1 MATGVLR
8 VLTMN
13 GLRLAA
19 RSLLRSPGFT
29 IAALLVLGIG
39 IGLNTAIF
47 SVVDT
52 MVLRPLPFPEPGR
65 LIRVGERM
73 GNFGEVSSAY
83 PNFLDW
89 SRESR
94 SIIASTE
101 VNLVDET
108 LTDGSQAE
116 RVPVMTATAGF
127 FDTVGGHPSI
137 GRAFGSEDDRK
148 KAPGRVVITD
158 GFWKRRFAGDLK
170 IAGRQIVLDGEPFTI

>member
-1 MATGVLR
+1 MGLAGLR
-8 VLTMN
+8 DGNPRASLLGMN

-52 MVLRPLPFPEPGR
+52 MVLRPLPFPQPDR

-89 SRESR
+89 SRESK
-94 SIIASTE
+94 SIS
-101 VNLVDET
+101 
-108 LTDGSQAE
+108 
-116 RVPVMTATAGF
+116 
-127 FDTVGGHPSI
+127 
-137 GRAFGSEDDRK
+137 
-148 KAPGRVVITD
+148 
-158 GFWKRRFAGDLK
+158 
-170 IAGRQIVLDGEPFTI
+170 